1 MWTQNRTFSAM
12 LTNQLSNEQSA
23 TCLRQQT
30 LDYGILQKFN
40 SYSENPME
48 DQYNPQKIEA
58 RAQHFWDERS
68 VFQAIEDSNKEK
80 FYCLSMFPY
89 PSGRLH
95 MGHVRNYTIG
105 DVIARYQRMLG
116 KNVMQPMGWDAFG
129 LPAENAAIQHK
140 IPPAEWTH
148 KNIDYM
154 RGQLKSLGFAYDWSR
169 EIATCDPHYYRWE
182 QWFFIQL
189 YKKGLVYKKNAEVN
203 WDPVDQTILANEQ
216 VIDGRGWRSGAL
228 VERREI
234 PQWFFKITAY
244 ADELLDGLDKL
255 PHWPEQ
261 VRTMQRNWIGRSEG
275 VEVQFKL
282 ADREEHLTIF
292 TTRPDTLFGVTYV
305 AIAPQHPLAKEAA
318 EKNPALQAF
327 LEECKNIK
335 VAEADFATMEK
346 RGIATDFFVIHPLS
360 QKKIPVWVANFVVM
374 DYGSGAVM
382 AVPAH
387 DQRDFEF
394 AQHYHLPLHPVIQL
408 NKPWDF
414 NQAALTEYGTLID
427 SGEFTGLDSATACKK
442 IIAHLEQKKIATRKI
457 NYRLRDWSISRQRY
471 WGTPIPMI
479 NCNDCGAQPV
489 PEKDLPVVLPEKIKF
504 EGVASPLKSMPEF
517 HQATCPK
524 CGKSAMRET
533 DTFDTFFESSW
544 YYARF
549 AAKKQDQAM
558 LDGRANYWVPVD
570 QYVGGIEHA
579 VMHLLYAR
587 FIHKTMRDEGL
598 LNSNEPFT
606 RLLTQ
611 GMVLNQGIKMSKS
624 KGNTIDPQPL
634 IERYGA
640 DTVRLFMMFAAPPE
654 QSLEWSDSGVEGAHR
669 FLKRVWAF
677 AHEHRD
683 MIAQVNSIGE
693 PGMLN
698 VDWENTDAKQ
708 REVVCQLFE
717 VVEQIKF
724 DYERLQFNTVVSGCM
739 KLFNLLSKVP
749 DAANPK
755 NDNKSYI
762 IHKSTSLLLRLLAPI
777 APHITHQLWEDL
789 HYTGPII
796 NASWPK
802 GSPAALTVDHIELVV
817 QVNGKLR
824 TKIKVPT
831 HADTKTIEEIA
842 AGDEKIQQ
850 TIADK
855 VIRKIITVP
864 GRLVNIVTGDK

>member
-1 MWTQNRTFSAM
+1 M
-12 LTNQLSNEQSA
+12 
-23 TCLRQQT
+23 
-30 LDYGILQKFN
+30 D
-40 SYSENPME
+40 
-48 DQYNPQKIEA
+48 DQYDPKRVEA
-58 RAQHFWDERS
+58 EAQRFWDERS
-68 VFQAIEDSNKEK
+68 SFQAVEDSNKEK

-105 DVIARYQRMLG
+105 DVVSRYQRMLG

-140 IPPAEWTH
+140 IPPAEWTY

-154 RGQLKSLGFAYDWSR
+154 RGQLKTLGFAYDWSR
-169 EIATCDPHYYRWE
+169 EIATCNPRYYRWE
-182 QWFFIQL
+182 QWFFLQL

-244 ADELLDGLDKL
+244 ADELIDDLDKL
-255 PHWPEQ
+255 TAWPEQ
-261 VRTMQRNWIGRSEG
+261 VKTMQRNWIGRSEG
-275 VEVQFKL
+275 VEVNFSI
-282 ADREEHLTIF
+282 ADRKENLTIF
-292 TTRPDTLFGVTYV
+292 TTRPDTLFGVTYI
-305 AIAPQHPLAKEAA
+305 AIAPQHTLAKEMA
-318 EKNPALQAF
+318 EHNPKLQTF
-327 LEECKNIK
+327 LDECRNIK
-335 VAEADFATMEK
+335 VAEADLATLEK
-346 RGIATDFFVIHPLS
+346 RGMQTGLFAVHPLT
-360 QKKIPVWVANFVVM
+360 QKKLPIWVANFVVM

-394 AQHYHLPLHPVIQL
+394 AQQYQLPIQQVIVG
-408 NKPWDF
+408 KDSWDF
-414 NQAALTEYGTLID
+414 NKAAYTQAGKLID
-427 SGEFTGLDSATACKK
+427 SAEFTGMESTIASKK
-442 IIAHLEQKKIATRKI
+442 IIDHLEQKKLGQRKI
-457 NYRLRDWSISRQRY
+457 NYRLRDWSVSRQRY

-479 NCNDCGAQPV
+479 NCTECGAVPV
-489 PEKDLPVVLPEKIKF
+489 SEKDLPVVLPEKIHF
-504 EGVASPLKSMPEF
+504 EGIISPLKSMPEF
-517 HQATCPK
+517 FQTTCPQ
-524 CGKSAMRET
+524 CGKPATRET

-549 AAKKQDQAM
+549 ASKKQDQSM

-570 QYVGGIEHA
+570 QYIGGIEHA

-598 LNSNEPFT
+598 LNSDEPFT

-634 IERYGA
+634 IERFGA
-640 DTVRLFMMFAAPPE
+640 DTVRLFMMFASPPE
-654 QSLEWSDSGVEGAHR
+654 QSLEWSDSGVDGAHR
-669 FLKRVWAF
+669 FLKRIWAF
-677 AHEHRD
+677 AHEHRAL
-683 MIAQVNSIGE
+683 IAEVNSMGE

-698 VDWENTDAKQ
+698 VDWESAEVNQ
-708 REVVCQLFE
+708 REVLCQLFA

-739 KLFNLLSKVP
+739 KLFNLLVKIP
-749 DAANPK
+749 DATNRQADIKPQ
-755 NDNKSYI
+755 I
-762 IHKSTSLLLRLLAPI
+762 IHKGTSLLLRLLAPI
-777 APHITHQLWEDL
+777 APHMTHQLWEDL
-789 HYTGPII
+789 RYTGAII
-796 NASWPK
+796 HASWPK
-802 GSPAALTVDHIELVV
+802 GSPATLTVDQVELVV
-817 QVNGKLR
+817 QINGKLR
-824 TKIKVPT
+824 TRIKVPT
-831 HADTKTIEEIA
+831 HADTKAIEEIA
-842 AGDEKIQQ
+842 ASDAKVQQ

-855 VIRKIITVP
+855 LIRKIITVP
-864 GRLVNIVTGDK
+864 GKLVNIVTGEKP